1 MQVIDPVA
9 HVVSAADAF
18 KRRRKPERRDSEF
31 GQVRGR
37 GGNLFPKGAVR
48 RRLPVVEGMHHRA
61 VACAHEVSHFDGL
74 NKPGK
79 RMNAP
84 ELTRSEFHKV

>member
-37 GGNLFPKGAVR
+37 GGNLFPQGAVR
-48 RRLPVVEGMHHRA
+48 RRLPVVEVMHHRA

-79 RMNAP
+79 RMHLP